1 MFIKGD
7 KKNNQIMKLLSYGSG
22 GNYCF
27 VVSYRKNRKK
37 FDTFLLLLRKLRKQQ
52 FNTGVKSELLLT
64 LVPQHLKSGNK
75 RKEASL

>member
-7 KKNNQIMKLLSYGSG
+7 KKKQSNYEITELWTG
-22 GNYCF
+22 GNHCF

-37 FDTFLLLLRKLRKQQ
+37 FHTFLLLLRKLREQQ

-64 LVPQHLKSGNK
+64 LVP
-75 RKEASL
+75 

>member
-1 MFIKGD
+1 
-7 KKNNQIMKLLSYGSG
+7 MKLLSYGSG
-22 GNYCF
+22 GNHCF

-64 LVPQHLKSGNK
+64 LVP
-75 RKEASL
+75 